1 MGMLPVVSAIPE
13 MLALILLLILLA
25 FSMSDSVYAGHRT
38 GLFAACLLTA
48 ILACGSRLAFI
59 AYSTTADPVAET
71 LHLLA
76 LLSQLFTPFSASLIF
91 TYSLARIY
99 AGSFTQRGS
108 RIAATC
114 IWLIFAVYAALCV
127 TNHSHH
133 LLFTLDNLNNLRIA
147 PLRAPGK
154 ISFILQF
161 CVVLVNYFIHRRQAD
176 HGYHHV
182 MALIPLL
189 GVAMAVFQ
197 AMEPGLDINNIT
209 LAFIL
214 LLLLVCCQRQ
224 HVNRDRLTSAGSRE
238 ALSSLMQRMIAAH
251 QPFTLQQVS
260 LLHFRHVNRRHGLAT
275 GDALLQVIAHEIQRT
290 FPSDRFFRFNG
301 TDFVI
306 FHDHQPDDTTTAQ
319 LAALRDRFTNYWEA
333 DNKHILLGASFAQV
347 SYPQGGTTPEEL
359 INNLEYCQLQA
370 RSLPDNAAVIFDDN
384 VRQRLANRE
393 HINELI
399 TSSLSTNRFFLCYQ
413 PIYDATGTNP
423 CAAEALLRL
432 RDEDGKIIS
441 PGVFIPAAEENG
453 SIIQVTWMVLGKVC
467 AFINQHKDEKL
478 PPISINFS
486 AQQFAEQDMCSII
499 KRYLDHY
506 QVDPSQI
513 KIEITERVFT
523 EINDQLMKNIE
534 GLQEMGVGL
543 YLDDFGTGYS
553 NLASV
558 LNYPIEVVKVD
569 KSLLS
574 EDENSKANDLLQ
586 ALVSGLKHLD
596 VQVLIEGVE
605 TLEQSHRMQD
615 IGVDRMQGFYYARP
629 MEEKDFLSHMAAHHV
644 A

>member
-25 FSMSDSVYAGHRT
+25 FSMSDSVYANNRT
-38 GLFAACLLTA
+38 GLFSACLFTA
-48 ILACGSRLAFI
+48 ILACAFRLAFI
-59 AYSTTADPVAET
+59 AYQSAADPVSDT

-76 LLSQLFTPFSASLIF
+76 LLAQLFTPLSSSLIF

-99 AGSFTQRGS
+99 ADSFSQRGG
-108 RIAATC
+108 RIAA
-114 IWLIFAVYAALCV
+114 ISLWGLFSVYAVLCV
-127 TNHSHH
+127 TNHQHH
-133 LLFTLDNLNNLRIA
+133 LLFTLDNLNTLRVA
-147 PLRAPGK
+147 PLLGLGK
-154 ISFILQF
+154 ICFVTQF
-161 CVVLVNYFIHRRQAD
+161 VIVLVNYLLHRRQAD
-176 HGYHHV
+176 HGYHYV
-182 MALIPLL
+182 MAIIPFLA
-189 GVAMAVFQ
+189 VAMAVFQ
-197 AMEPGLDINNIT
+197 AIVPDVDINNIT
-209 LAFIL
+209 LAFVL

-224 HVNRDRLTSAGSRE
+224 HVNRDRLTGAGSRE
-238 ALSSLMQRMIAAH
+238 ALSALMQRMIAAQ

-260 LLHFRHVNRRHGLAT
+260 LLHFRHINRRHGLAT
-275 GDALLQVIAHEIQRT
+275 GDALLKEIAHEIQHT
-290 FPSDRFFRFNG
+290 CPSDRFFRFNG

-306 FHDHQPDDTTTAQ
+306 FHDHLPNEHSTAQ
-319 LAALRDRFTNYWEA
+319 LSTLRDRFTNYWDA
-333 DNKHILLGASFAQV
+333 NGKRILLGASFAQV

-393 HINELI
+393 HISELI

-432 RDEDGKIIS
+432 RDEDGKVIS

-467 AFINQHKDEKL
+467 SFISQHQDDQL

-486 AQQFAEQDMCSII
+486 AQQFAEHDMCSII

-506 QVDPSQI
+506 QVKPSQI

-523 EINDQLMKNIE
+523 EINDLLLKNIQ
-534 GLQEMGVGL
+534 GLQAMGVGL

-569 KSLLS
+569 KSLLA

-629 MEEKDFLSHMAAHHV
+629 MEEKDFLSHMAAHH
-644 A
+644 AA

>member
-1 MGMLPVVSAIPE
+1 MGMLPVVSVIPE

-25 FSMSDSVYAGHRT
+25 FSMSDSVYASNRT
-38 GLFAACLLTA
+38 GLFPACLLTA
-48 ILACGSRLAFI
+48 ILACAFRLAF
-59 AYSTTADPVAET
+59 TTYHTIADPSTDT
-71 LHLLA
+71 LYLLA
-76 LLSQLFTPFSASLIF
+76 VLAQLFTPLSSSLIF
-91 TYSLARIY
+91 TYALARIY
-99 AGSFTQRGS
+99 AGTFTQRGG
-108 RIAATC
+108 RIAGTC
-114 IWLIFAVYAALCV
+114 IWVIFGIYALLCV
-127 TNHSHH
+127 TNHMHH
-133 LLFTLDNLNNLRIA
+133 LLFTPDTLNAMRAA
-147 PLRAPGK
+147 PLKGLGK
-154 ISFILQF
+154 ACFLAQF
-161 CVVLVNYFIHRRQAD
+161 LVVLVNYLIHRRQAD
-176 HGYHHV
+176 HGYHYV
-182 MALIPLL
+182 MAIMPFLAIS
-189 GVAMAVFQ
+189 MAVFQ
-197 AMEPGLDINNIT
+197 AIVPELDVNNIT
-209 LAFIL
+209 LAFVL

-238 ALSSLMQRMIAAH
+238 ALSTLMQRMIAAQ

-260 LLHFRHVNRRHGLAT
+260 LLHFRRINRRHGLAT
-275 GDALLQVIAHEIQRT
+275 GDALLREIAHEIQRT
-290 FPSDRFFRFNG
+290 FPADRFFRFNG

-306 FHDHQPDDTTTAQ
+306 FHDHLPDEQSTAQ
-319 LAALRDRFTNYWEA
+319 LTALRDRFTNYWDA
-333 DNKHILLGASFAQV
+333 SGKRILLGASFAQV
-347 SYPQGGTTPEEL
+347 SHPQGGATPEEL

-370 RSLPDNAAVIFDDN
+370 RSLPENTAVIFDDN
-384 VRQRLANRE
+384 VRQKLANRE
-393 HINELI
+393 YINELI

-467 AFINQHKDEKL
+467 SFINEHRDEKL

-629 MEEKDFLSHMAAHHV
+629 MEEKDFLTHMAAHHV

>member
-1 MGMLPVVSAIPE
+1 MIMLPVVSAIPE

-25 FSMSDSVYAGHRT
+25 FSLSDSVYATRRT
-38 GLFAACLLTA
+38 GLFSVCVLTA
-48 ILACGSRLAFI
+48 ILACSFHLALM
-59 AYSTTADPVAET
+59 ALYALSNQNNSA
-71 LHLLA
+71 LYLLA
-76 LLSQLFTPFSASLIF
+76 MLSQLFTLLSSSLIF
-91 TYSLARIY
+91 TYSLAKIY
-99 AGSFTQRGS
+99 AGSFVQRGE
-108 RIAATC
+108 RIAQFS
-114 IWLIFAVYAALCV
+114 IWGVFAVYAVLCI
-127 TNHSHH
+127 TNQWHG
-133 LLFTLDNLNNLRIA
+133 LLFSLDGLDA
-147 PLRAPGK
+147 LRAAPMYGSGK
-154 ISFILQF
+154 ACFLIQFIILIS
-161 CVVLVNYFIHRRQAD
+161 NYIVHRKQAD
-176 HGYHHV
+176 HGFHHV
-182 MALIPLL
+182 MIILPSLAVALTI
-189 GVAMAVFQ
+189 FQ
-197 AMEPGLDINNIT
+197 SIAPEMDINNIT
-209 LAFIL
+209 LALIL

-238 ALSSLMQRMIAAH
+238 ALATLMQRMIAAQ

-260 LLHFRHVNRRHGLAT
+260 PLHFRRVNRHHGLAT
-275 GDALLQVIAHEIQRT
+275 GDALLREIAHEIQRT
-290 FPSDRFFRFNG
+290 CPADRCFRFNG

-306 FHDHQPDDTTTAQ
+306 FHDHLPNAESKAQ
-319 LAALRDRFTNYWEA
+319 LSSLRDRFTNYWNAEGIHA
-333 DNKHILLGASFAQV
+333 QIGASFAQV
-347 SYPQGGTTPEEL
+347 SYPQGGATPEEL

-370 RSLPDNAAVIFDDN
+370 RDLPDSAVVIFDDN
-384 VRQRLANRE
+384 VRQKLANRE
-393 HINELI
+393 YINELI
-399 TSSLSTNRFFLCYQ
+399 TSSLTANRFFLCYQ

-467 AFINQHKDEKL
+467 SFISEHQNEQL

-506 QVDPSQI
+506 RVKPSQI

-523 EINDQLMKNIE
+523 EINDLLLKNIH
-534 GLQEMGVGL
+534 GLQDMGVGL

-574 EDENSKANDLLQ
+574 EDEDSKANDLLQ

>member
-1 MGMLPVVSAIPE
+1 MLPVISAIPE

-25 FSMSDSVYAGHRT
+25 FSMSDSVYASNRT
-38 GLFAACLLTA
+38 GLFAACLLTST
-48 ILACGSRLAFI
+48 LASAARLANI
-59 AYSTTADPVAET
+59 AYQSFADPVADT

-76 LLSQLFTPFSASLIF
+76 LLARLFTPLSATLIF
-91 TYSLARIY
+91 TYALARIY
-99 AGSFTQRGS
+99 AGSFAQRGG
-108 RIAATC
+108 RIAGTS
-114 IWLIFAVYAALCV
+114 IWLIFLAYAALCV

-133 LLFTLDNLNNLRIA
+133 LLFIPGDLEATSLA
-147 PLRAPGK
+147 PLAQLGNLC
-154 ISFILQF
+154 FAAQF
-161 CVVLVNYFIHRRQAD
+161 CVVLVNYLVHRQQTD
-176 HGYHHV
+176 HGFHHV
-182 MALIPLL
+182 MIIIPFLA
-189 GVAMAVFQ
+189 VAMAVFQ
-197 AMEPGLDINNIT
+197 AVTPAMNIDNIT
-209 LAFIL
+209 LAFVL

-224 HVNRDRLTSAGSRE
+224 HVNRDNLTGAGSRE
-238 ALSSLMQRMIAAH
+238 ALSALMQRMIAAQ

-260 LLHFRHVNRRHGLAT
+260 LLHFRRVNRRHGLAT
-275 GDALLQVIAHEIQRT
+275 GDNLLQEIAHEIQHT

-306 FHDHQPDDTTTAQ
+306 FHDHIPDDTCTSQ
-319 LAALRDRFTNYWEA
+319 LSTLRDRFTNYW
-333 DNKHILLGASFAQV
+333 DIGGKHILLGASFAQV

-370 RSLPDNAAVIFDDN
+370 RTLPDNAAVIFDDN
-384 VRQRLANRE
+384 VRQKLANRE
-393 HINELI
+393 YINELI

-467 AFINQHKDEKL
+467 SFLSQHKDEKL

-629 MEEKDFLSHMAAHHV
+629 MEENAFLSHMAAHHI